1 MSIKAIIKK
10 IISRLRGEPQI
21 DKLKADGLKVGT
33 GFSYGSGCFF
43 DPSFCFLISIGNN
56 VTFSSKVHLLAHDAS
71 TKKSLGYSKV
81 GKVTIGDGCFIG
93 ANVTIL
99 PGLTIGDNSIIGAGS
114 VVTKNVPQ
122 NEVWGGNPAKRICTV
137 CEYLEKIRS
146 RKLLSFGSQ
155 YKVGCGITEDMKQ
168 EMLKGLEKSN
178 YILVE

>member
-1 MSIKAIIKK
+1 MNDMFNSIKRK
-10 IISRLRGEPQI
+10 LRGEV
-21 DKLKADGLKVGT
+21 DLNKLKADGLKVGT

-71 TKKSLGYSKV
+71 TKNALGYSKV
-81 GKVTIGDGCFIG
+81 GKVAIGDRCFIG

-99 PGLTIGDNSIIGAGS
+99 PAVTIGEKSIIGAGS
-114 VVTKNVPQ
+114 VVTKKVPE
-122 NEVWGGNPAKRICTV
+122 NEVWAGNPAKRICTV
-137 CEYLEKIRS
+137 DEYLTKIRS
-146 RKLLSFGSQ
+146 KNYVRFGSR

-168 EMLKGLEKSN
+168 EMIKALEESN